1 MAERLVAAQGFT
13 PSRLRASLCQLRES
27 GVAPVATRSLLA
39 GAATIS
45 ASRLYEGRAAITPHL
60 VLVHMAN
67 P

>member
-1 MAERLVAAQGFT
+1 MAERLVAAQGLA

-39 GAATIS
+39 GAAAVS
-45 ASRLYEGRAAITPHL
+45 ASRLCEGRAAITRHL
-60 VLVHMAN
+60 VLAHTAN